1 MILTLSSCLL
11 RRCEPYHRGNGAHSG
26 ALAHAPNLFCT
37 PHSAWYSPESRAEM
51 RRKGA
56 EAARAAIMAAGSNSN
71 NADYLNDYELRNVVN
86 VAYLDTEAAARRTAR
101 RRASRL

>member
-56 EAARAAIMAAGSNSN
+56 EAARAAIMAAANE
-71 NADYLNDYELRNVVN
+71 ADYELRNVVN